1 MNDMTWLHEEVLG
14 TIFEIAGV
22 VLSCGILF
30 TIWRLIRGPTLC
42 DRVVALD
49 LLGFLAVGV
58 IALFAIITQRPVLLS
73 VGIVMALVLFLG
85 TAAFAM
91 YLERRARP

>member
-14 TIFEIAGV
+14 AIFGVAGV
-22 VLSCGILF
+22 VLAIGILF
-30 TIWRLIRGPTLC
+30 TIWRLTRGPTLC

-49 LLGFLAVGV
+49 LLGFQAVGV
-58 IALFAIITQRPVLLS
+58 IALFAIVTQRPVLLS
-73 VGIVMALVLFLG
+73 VGIVMALVLFLA